1 MKNLL
6 ILALDGMMDSSLAIT
21 LDTLRA
27 ACGFRERARMSA
39 GPQWSVIGHRKNIR
53 TGGALRVRTDYTFAE
68 VLDGAV
74 RAEWIIVP
82 GLGMTSEN
90 AIATRLRQKDALAAM
105 ELLQQRRVAKRIA
118 ASCSSVF
125 LLGEAGL
132 LDGRA
137 ATTTWWL
144 AQTFRERYP
153 DVRLDESRML
163 VRDGVYLTA
172 GSAFAQLDL
181 ALAIVTATMGAE
193 IANLC
198 ARYMLIDRRASQA
211 RYMIQSHIRHVD
223 ATVIAAERWIDA
235 HLSTPITVTEL
246 AAAVAMSPKT
256 LSRRIVAA
264 TGLSPVRFLQRRR
277 VMEAVQLI
285 ETTSMT
291 VEEVAAQV
299 GYQDATALRK
309 IIKREL
315 GTTPSTL
322 RGGGPP
328 AGRNGVAGSAGWVNK
343 PLQA

>member
-6 ILALDGMMDSSLAIT
+6 ILALNGVMDSSLAIT
-21 LDTLRA
+21 LDTLRTA
-27 ACGFRERARMSA
+27 RAFHERGAPEWFVVS
-39 GPQWSVIGHRKNIR
+39 HRKTVR
-53 TGGALRVRTDYTFAE
+53 TGGAMRLEADFTFRE

-74 RAEWIIVP
+74 RAEWIVVP
-82 GLGMTSEN
+82 GMGMTSAD

-105 ELLQQRRVAKRIA
+105 ALVRQKGVAKRIA

-125 LLGEAGL
+125 LLAEAGL
-132 LDGRA
+132 LAGRA

-144 AQTFRERYP
+144 AQAFRERYP

-163 VRDGVYLTA
+163 VRDGAVLTA

-181 ALAIVTATMGAE
+181 ALAIVTATMGAK

-223 ATVIAAERWIDA
+223 ETVLGAERWIDA
-235 HLSTPITVTEL
+235 HLGHAVTITDL
-246 AAAVAMSPKT
+246 AAAVAVSPKT
-256 LSRRIVAA
+256 LSRRISAA

-277 VMEAVQLI
+277 VMEAVHLM
-285 ETTSMT
+285 ETTTLT
-291 VEEVAAQV
+291 VEAVATQV

-315 GTTPSTL
+315 GTTPSML
-322 RGGGPP
+322 R
-328 AGRNGVAGSAGWVNK
+328 A
-343 PLQA
+343 

>member
-6 ILALDGMMDSSLAIT
+6 ILALDGVMDSSLAIT
-21 LDTLRA
+21 LDTLRTA
-27 ACGFRERARMSA
+27 RAFHERGA
-39 GPQWSVIGHRKNIR
+39 PQWFVIGHRKTVR
-53 TGGALRVRTDYTFAE
+53 TGGAMRLEADFTLRE

-74 RAEWIIVP
+74 RAEWIVVP
-82 GLGMTSEN
+82 GMGMTSAE

-105 ELLQQRRVAKRIA
+105 ELLRQRGITKRIA

-125 LLGEAGL
+125 LLAEAGL
-132 LDGRA
+132 LGGRA

-144 AQTFRERYP
+144 AQAFRERYP

-163 VRDGVYLTA
+163 VRDGAYLTA

-181 ALAIVTATMGAE
+181 ALAIVTATMGAK
-193 IANLC
+193 IAELC

-223 ATVIAAERWIDA
+223 ETVLAAERWIDA
-235 HLSTPITVTEL
+235 HLAQALTITDL
-246 AAAVAMSPKT
+246 AAAVAVSPRT
-256 LSRRIVAA
+256 LSRRISAA

-277 VMEAVQLI
+277 VLEAVHLM
-285 ETTSMT
+285 ETTTLT
-291 VEEVAAQV
+291 VEAVATQV

-309 IIKREL
+309 IFKREL

-322 RGGGPP
+322 RG
-328 AGRNGVAGSAGWVNK
+328 
-343 PLQA
+343 

>member
-1 MKNLL
+1 MKKLL
-6 ILALDGMMDSSLAIT
+6 ILALDGVMDSSLAIT

-27 ACGFRERARMSA
+27 ARSFRERAGMTG
-39 GPQWSVIGHRKNIR
+39 GPEWCVVSHRKTLC
-53 TGGALRVRTDYTFAE
+53 TGGGLRLDTDFTFRE

-74 RAEWIIVP
+74 RAEWLIVP
-82 GLGMTSEN
+82 GLGMTSDH

-105 ELLQQRRVAKRIA
+105 ELLRQRRIAKRIA

-125 LLGEAGL
+125 LLAEAGL
-132 LDGRA
+132 LAGRV

-153 DVRLDESRML
+153 DVRLDETRML
-163 VRDGVYLTA
+163 VRDGAYLTA

-181 ALAIVTATMGAE
+181 ALAIITATTGPE

-198 ARYMLIDRRASQA
+198 SRYMLIDRRASQA

-235 HLSTPITVTEL
+235 NLSTPITITDL
-246 AAAVAMSPKT
+246 AAAVALSPRT
-256 LSRRIVAA
+256 LSRRIIAA

-277 VMEAVQLI
+277 VMEAVHLL
-285 ETTSMT
+285 ETSTMT
-291 VEEVAAQV
+291 VDAVATKV

-322 RGGGPP
+322 R
-328 AGRNGVAGSAGWVNK
+328 A
-343 PLQA
+343 